1 MADTLQIFWDK
12 ISKVAGQFFFH
23 CSAKKQQKKNCEM
36 YVDFTANREKRRGFY
51 KFIFFTGAKNIDK
64 HRK

>member
-1 MADTLQIFWDK
+1 
-12 ISKVAGQFFFH
+12 
-23 CSAKKQQKKNCEM
+23 M
-36 YVDFTANREKRRGFY
+36 YVNFTANREKRRGFY